1 MNPNFQIKRHRE
13 AMKETAAQKNTPVR
27 EEIYRRLKTD
37 ILSGKHSPGKRLN
50 QKILAEELSVSRTPI
65 REALHR
71 LHLEGLIAQID
82 DRGFRAAS
90 LSRDELEELF
100 DIRSVLEAYT
110 MRFVCRRIQDQVIHK
125 LTECIER
132 SDEALKNRDVEGV
145 FAANTDFH
153 NILYTLIEDKK
164 RFHSM
169 LGNMKDQILKYRKET
184 LLHVDAAKRSI
195 ESHKKILFALKT
207 KDPNLAEYLMRIHV
221 QESKEDALRITFGI
235 QSEKEN
241 IANDH
246 RLMCMTIE

>member
-1 MNPNFQIKRHRE
+1 
-13 AMKETAAQKNTPVR
+13 MKETATQKNTPTR
-27 EEIYRRLKTD
+27 EEIYQSLKSAV
-37 ILSGKHSPGKRLN
+37 LSGKYSPGKRLN

-71 LHLEGLIAQID
+71 LDLEGLIEQID
-82 DRGFRAAS
+82 DRGFRVAS
-90 LSRDELEELF
+90 LTRDELEELF

-110 MRFVCRRIQDQVIHK
+110 MRFVCRRIQDQSIHK

-132 SDEALKNRDVEGV
+132 SEAALQNRDVEGV

-153 NILYTLIEDKK
+153 NVFYALIKDKK

-169 LGNMKDQILKYRKET
+169 LGNMKDHILKYRKET
-184 LLHVDAAKRSI
+184 LFHVDAAKRSI
-195 ESHKKILFALKT
+195 ESHKKILLALKT
-207 KDPNLAEYLMRIHV
+207 KDPNLTEYLMRIHV

-235 QSEKEN
+235 LTEKEN
-241 IANDH
+241 TVNDH